1 LKNEAERI
9 GVHKMEDARAFLQKQ
24 KARKFLEEQK
34 RKKKK
39 SGKERSKGMPGMPG
53 VSGIPGRP
61 QLLGNKLGNRH
72 MLGGVKKMEA
82 ALKQPM
88 DILTSLSLSANSDD
102 TAPASPSAGRGE
114 TVLPMPPPPVP
125 VSSADSDN
133 GSSEV
138 DADELRRQIA
148 ALEEQMMVAGV
159 EVSDAEDADSR
170 EEDTSRRHA
179 AACRIQSH
187 TRKRLA
193 RQKYKVRREKHVAA
207 RQIQGQVRRRIAQ
220 KKYKT
225 ARQRNE
231 QALKIQKIA
240 RGRAQRRAY
249 RDKQQQRHAAGV
261 KLQKLSRGRQ
271 ARNRLKQ
278 QKQSAVV
285 IQSHARKMASK
296 RRVAQL
302 QQEKKER
309 QQRANRKKNAQKNQK
324 RGGNKVEKKRSSL
337 SVNEARAKARAHKT
351 VRKAGPVIS
360 SVQGI
365 PRKPANDVEKVQSRH
380 PPKRVMSKTEAN
392 FKREQARRARTELQ
406 NQLSILRQQNNK
418 LGSACKKVEM
428 KNTEVVESLDKVLNT
443 YKQDPTKLLARLDAA
458 MVSARQKLEDVRNI
472 NDGERDRLIRMHAV
486 AVSNKQ
492 RILKSLEKA
501 MAEIRYQN
509 FQQASLRA
517 AVKNMSNFDEFNS
530 M

>member
-1 LKNEAERI
+1 
-9 GVHKMEDARAFLQKQ
+9 
-24 KARKFLEEQK
+24 
-34 RKKKK
+34 
-39 SGKERSKGMPGMPG
+39 
-53 VSGIPGRP
+53 
-61 QLLGNKLGNRH
+61 
-72 MLGGVKKMEA
+72 
-82 ALKQPM
+82 
-88 DILTSLSLSANSDD
+88 
-102 TAPASPSAGRGE
+102 
-114 TVLPMPPPPVP
+114 

-324 RGGNKVEKKRSSL
+324 RCGNKVEKKRSSL